1 MGQVNYSE
9 TIEARPE
16 QVWAVLAD
24 VARLPDW
31 AYTDGRFP
39 YPVEGKYG
47 SDQQEGAGTIWIGV
61 AADGQTATQKITV
74 WEAPRKLA
82 YELQQMEHAPL
93 LMAQTNT
100 FELEAVG
107 ESTKVTW
114 TVDWELTGGF
124 SLTKLLLRFSAGG
137 AFEEMIAGSLENLK
151 LVVEKEAT
159 ASAGEEAQP
168 EPALQQAGEETEP
181 EASAQGDL
189 AEAEPPAVGEDTEV
203 EAGSQE
209 AEEAKE
215 PEKR

>member
-16 QVWAVLAD
+16 QIWAVLAD
-24 VARLPDW
+24 VTRLPDW

-47 SDQQEGAGTIWIGV
+47 SDQREGAGTIWIGV

-93 LMAQTNT
+93 QMAQTNT

-151 LVVEKEAT
+151 LLVKNEAAASVEAEAESEQPIQKEDKL
-159 ASAGEEAQP
+159 S
-168 EPALQQAGEETEP
+168 EP
-181 EASAQGDL
+181 EESPQEDL
-189 AEAEPPAVGEDTEV
+189 AEAESQAVAEQAED
-203 EAGSQE
+203 E
-209 AEEAKE
+209 AEPQEPEE
-215 PEKR
+215 PEKI

>member
-24 VARLPDW
+24 VTRLPDW

-47 SDQQEGAGTIWIGV
+47 SEQREGPGAIWIGV

-74 WEAPRKLA
+74 WEPARKLA
-82 YELQQMEHAPL
+82 YELQQMEQAPL
-93 LMAQTNT
+93 QMSQTNT
-100 FELEAVG
+100 FELETVG

-114 TVDWELTGGF
+114 TVGWELTGGF

-151 LVVEKEAT
+151 LLVEKEA
-159 ASAGEEAQP
+159 AVSAEVEAQP
-168 EPALQQAGEETEP
+168 EEAAAAQA
-181 EASAQGDL
+181 DL
-189 AEAEPPAVGEDTEV
+189 AEAEPQPVADQAED
-203 EAGSQE
+203 EAEPQE
-209 AEEAKE
+209 AEEPQKPRE
-215 PEKR
+215 LQENEESEEI

>member
-9 TIEARPE
+9 TVEASTE

-24 VARLPDW
+24 VTRLPDW

-47 SDQQEGAGTIWIGV
+47 SDQREGPGTIWIGV
-61 AADGQTATQKITV
+61 SADGQTATQKITI
-74 WEAPRKLA
+74 WEPPQKLA
-82 YELQQMEHAPL
+82 YELQEMEQAPL
-93 LMAQTNT
+93 EMAQSNT

-124 SLTKLLLRFSAGG
+124 SLAKLLLRFSAGG

-151 LVVEKEAT
+151 LLVEKEVAT
-159 ASAGEEAQP
+159 EVEG
-168 EPALQQAGEETEP
+168 
-181 EASAQGDL
+181 
-189 AEAEPPAVGEDTEV
+189 EAEPEEPAQKEEGEESAQADTSEPQV
-203 EAGSQE
+203 VDKKAENENGLPE
-209 AEEAKE
+209 AEEA
-215 PEKR
+215 EKD